1 MSDDTEH
8 KPMSFRQ
15 VVAEL
20 ADALPVDEEAERE
33 LDRALA
39 NARAKEGPPRKMV
52 AASKLD
58 EAHAE
63 RNALKAEVERL
74 TAERDAAARN
84 ALAETIVSVKHE
96 REANDAIALVVGERD
111 AARAEVERLSREN
124 SAHRALAMLE
134 PKEMSY
140 ADRAEFERLK
150 RADVEQ
156 GKRIAALTL
165 SPSECEALQW
175 ARDAIAMRGGTEPP
189 DPGSPLAV
197 IDKILVAN
205 GGE

>member
-1 MSDDTEH
+1 MSDNTER

-15 VVAEL
+15 VIAAV

-39 NARAKEGPPRKMV
+39 AARAKEGPPRKMV

-63 RNALKAEVERL
+63 RDALKAKVERL
-74 TAERDAAARN
+74 T
-84 ALAETIVSVKHE
+84 
-96 REANDAIALVVGERD
+96 
-111 AARAEVERLSREN
+111 AEVERLSREN

-175 ARDAIAMRGGTEPP
+175 ARDAIAMRGGAEPP

-197 IDKILVAN
+197 IDKVLAAN
-205 GGE
+205 GGGDAKAVHRQRSASWH